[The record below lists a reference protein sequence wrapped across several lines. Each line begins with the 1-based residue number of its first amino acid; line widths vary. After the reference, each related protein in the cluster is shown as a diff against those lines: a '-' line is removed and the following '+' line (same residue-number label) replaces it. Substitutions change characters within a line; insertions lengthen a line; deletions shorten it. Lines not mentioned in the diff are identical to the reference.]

1 MGGEPATV
9 GHAVINAVRGVN
21 EEGDGGEVVRAV
33 PSFLEETE
41 AEVVLNGPVEGHCV
55 CREESV
61 HAPREEIHVTRMKR
75 LDGTSGPHSMSP
87 EQGLGSSWRL

>member
-9 GHAVINAVRGVN
+9 SYAVISAVREVN
-21 EEGDGGEVVRAV
+21 EEGDGGEVVRAL
-33 PSFLEETE
+33 PSFLKEAMTE

-61 HAPREEIHVTRMKR
+61 HAPREEIHVTGMKR

-87 EQGLGSSWRL
+87 EQGLGS